1 MTNDFLRKSYCFKH
15 PGQPWIVNMMRMFLL
30 YAGLLAGLLLAA
42 SCRLAPGQR
51 AGHRE
56 AERTNAISNKHTV
69 TDSPTL
75 ERAAP
80 QVVPGP

>member
-1 MTNDFLRKSYCFKH
+1 M
-15 PGQPWIVNMMRMFLL
+15 VMRTFLL
-30 YAGLLAGLLLAA
+30 WAGLLAGLLLAA
-42 SCRLAPGQR
+42 GCRVAPGQR

-75 ERAAP
+75 ERPAP
-80 QVVPGP
+80 QVVPAP